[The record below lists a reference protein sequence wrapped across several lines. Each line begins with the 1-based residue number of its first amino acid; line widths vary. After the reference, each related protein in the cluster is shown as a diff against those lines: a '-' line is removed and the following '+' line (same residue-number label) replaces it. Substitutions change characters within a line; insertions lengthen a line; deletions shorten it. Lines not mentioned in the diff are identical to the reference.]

1 MFKYLL
7 FVCIAFQLASC
18 TTSRD
23 GTKSPSTRDVL
34 TADEIATTGAITAY
48 DAITLRRP
56 NFLKSRG
63 PKSVTGMHDERST
76 QYPSV
81 YMNGLFYGTIDKLR
95 EIMVQDVKE
104 IRYLDPASA
113 NLQFG
118 LGNTAGAILVTT
130 RR

>member
-1 MFKYLL
+1 MNRLL
-7 FVCIAFQLASC
+7 ILVGLALLLNSC
-18 TTSRD
+18 TPSSG
-23 GTKSPSTRDVL
+23 GTKAPSTRDVL

-48 DAITLRRP
+48 DAITLKRP

-63 PKSVTGMHDERST
+63 PKSVMGMHDERST

-81 YMNGLFYGTIDKLR
+81 YMNGMFYGGIEKLR
-95 EIMVQDVKE
+95 DILVQDVKE